1 MKSEYNG
8 ILIKNLSI
16 NDDGTK
22 KYVPL
27 NERKKEVI
35 IDIFDI
41 YTSG

>member
-27 NERKKEVI
+27 NERRSNNRYI
-35 IDIFDI
+35 
-41 YTSG
+41 